1 MNTVSHRSQS
11 LSSPIILDG
20 IARTGKFFLGKVFC
34 GFEGV
39 EYFQYVSMIE
49 QVPYLHKLGFI
60 DESAAISL
68 LQVNIDEHCY
78 NMQIGRN
85 INLRL
90 DDGSSVPNSLESEVY
105 KNRSISN
112 INKELIVKQC
122 ADRFSPF
129 ITHETF
135 PQIQLFFKAFKEI
148 KVISL
153 KRHPIDVVH
162 SWLIRGWGNR
172 FENSDIFA
180 FVPLIENNNLIFP
193 WYVNGW
199 EKEYHNISEA
209 EKIIKCISVLMDHEK
224 QAYKNLSLNNRKKVF
239 FVRYEDLVERPEN
252 ELHKIGKFV
261 GKKTS
266 NRMHKILK
274 NEKCPNNISLKIR
287 KEKMRDI
294 SNKASNKYI
303 DLLLDISCIYES
315 NLP

>member
-1 MNTVSHRSQS
+1 MKTVNLRSKS
-11 LSSPIILDG
+11 LSCPIILDG

-39 EYFQYVSMIE
+39 EYFQYVSTIE

-90 DDGSSVPNSLESEVY
+90 DDGSSVSNSLESEVY
-105 KNRSISN
+105 KTRSTSN
-112 INKELIVKQC
+112 INKELIVNQC
-122 ADRFSPF
+122 AERLSPF
-129 ITHETF
+129 ITHESF
-135 PQIQLFFKAFKEI
+135 PQIKLFFKAFEKI

-172 FENSDIFA
+172 FENSDVFA
-180 FVPLIENNNLIFP
+180 FVPLIENENLIYP

-199 EKEYHNISEA
+199 EKEYHNITDA
-209 EKIIKCISVLMDHEK
+209 EKIIKCISVLMNLEE
-224 QAYKNLSLNNRKKVF
+224 QSFKNLSLNNRKKVH
-239 FVRYEDLVERPEN
+239 FVRYEDLVESPEN
-252 ELHKIGKFV
+252 ELYKMGKFIE
-261 GKKTS
+261 KKCQVECQ
-266 NRMHKILK
+266 KF
-274 NEKCPNNISLKIR
+274 
-287 KEKMRDI
+287 
-294 SNKASNKYI
+294 
-303 DLLLDISCIYES
+303 
-315 NLP
+315 

>member
-274 NEKCPNNISLKIR
+274 NEKCPNNISLKIPF
-287 KEKMRDI
+287 
-294 SNKASNKYI
+294 Y
-303 DLLLDISCIYES
+303 
-315 NLP
+315 